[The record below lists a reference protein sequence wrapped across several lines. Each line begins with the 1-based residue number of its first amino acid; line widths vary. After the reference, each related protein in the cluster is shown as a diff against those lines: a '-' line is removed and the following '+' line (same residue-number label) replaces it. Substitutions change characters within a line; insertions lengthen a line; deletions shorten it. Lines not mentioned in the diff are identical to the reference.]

1 MSSIF
6 KKSNAL
12 KLIASNRGQQTV
24 EFVLML
30 AAVATFIAAFTL
42 SFHKEL
48 AGAFFSLIG
57 NILT

>member
-1 MSSIF
+1 MFNRSRILGAVTS
-6 KKSNAL
+6 K
-12 KLIASNRGQQTV
+12 RGQQTV

-30 AAVATFIAAFTL
+30 AAVATFIALFTV

>member
-1 MSSIF
+1 MF
-6 KKSNAL
+6 NKSRAL
-12 KLIASNRGQQTV
+12 RLIKSKRGQQTV

-30 AAVATFIAAFTL
+30 AAVVTFIAAFTL